1 MPILLKQYHTHP
13 SPMSDYN
20 VTVAPLKSL
29 ETTKDGAVA
38 FSKDTHRTMDGTQQ
52 VKSEQKPDTLTKQP
66 ARVKL
71 TDLNYSINHEDKA
84 LHLKVKSADGE
95 VVREVVFDRIDPS
108 LLDAKKLKGI
118 FIDDNS

>member
-1 MPILLKQYHTHP
+1 
-13 SPMSDYN
+13 MSDYH

-29 ETTKDGAVA
+29 EMTKEGAVA
-38 FSKDTHRTMDGTQQ
+38 SLKDTHRTMDGTQQ

-84 LHLKVKSADGE
+84 LHLKVKSADGK

>member
-1 MPILLKQYHTHP
+1 
-13 SPMSDYN
+13 MSDYN
-20 VTVAPLKSL
+20 VTVASMKSL

-38 FSKDTHRTMDGTQQ
+38 FSKDTHRTMDGIQQ
-52 VKSEQKPDTLTKQP
+52 VKSAQKPDTLTKQHTQ
-66 ARVKL
+66 VKL
-71 TDLNYSINHEDKA
+71 TDLNYSINNEDKA

>member
-1 MPILLKQYHTHP
+1 MPILLRQYHTHP
-13 SPMSDYN
+13 MSDYH
-20 VTVAPLKSL
+20 VTVASLKSL
-29 ETTKDGAVA
+29 EMTKDGAVA